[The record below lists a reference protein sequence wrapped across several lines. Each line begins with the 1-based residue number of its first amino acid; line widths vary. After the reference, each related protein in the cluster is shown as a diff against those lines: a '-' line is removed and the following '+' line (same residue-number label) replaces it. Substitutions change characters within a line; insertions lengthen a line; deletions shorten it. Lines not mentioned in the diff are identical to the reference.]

1 MFDEVAKQEA
11 LKLYPSYGD
20 IHGRIFTRIT
30 GLPIMDQIRDIRQAH
45 LNCLIKIEGVVTR
58 RTGVF
63 PQLREVMYDC
73 SKCGFVVGPIYQ
85 NGAGEELRPGSCPD
99 CQSKGPW
106 KVNTERT
113 VYRNFQ
119 RMTLQESPGNV
130 PAGRLPRSK
139 EIIMLNDL
147 IDGAKPGDQ
156 VVVTGIYATTT
167 STR

>member
-1 MFDEVAKQEA
+1 MCVANGQSLEVSYLHLAEREPILAVWVADAPADMLAMFDEVAKQEA

-63 PQLREVMYDC
+63 PQLRDVMYDC

-119 RMTLQESPGNV
+119 RMTLQE
-130 PAGRLPRSK
+130 
-139 EIIMLNDL
+139 
-147 IDGAKPGDQ
+147 
-156 VVVTGIYATTT
+156 
-167 STR
+167 